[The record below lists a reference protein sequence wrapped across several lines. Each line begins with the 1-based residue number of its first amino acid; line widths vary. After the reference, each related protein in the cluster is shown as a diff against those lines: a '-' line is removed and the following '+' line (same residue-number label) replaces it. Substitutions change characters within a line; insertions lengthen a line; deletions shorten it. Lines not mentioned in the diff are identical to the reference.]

1 MIEII
6 QQTEK
11 TEENLEGRLPKNIR
25 QIGNPEKDFRIYME
39 DYVYTYLHPAQIP
52 GMEEGI
58 RPRLLILLGEINHFS
73 NRSCAF
79 ISGAIQAEEEG
90 LSGELPELDDT
101 AWRRIHKEIQ
111 QFFDKCEIVGW
122 VLDIPG
128 NTLEITAEMEQVHR
142 RNFVSP
148 YQFFFLMDSKER
160 EEAFF
165 VWKEGRLARKEG
177 YFIYYEKNPAM
188 QDYMISK
195 REAAYGESSP
205 TETIRDAAARSYRA
219 RMVEKREHMP
229 YKSRTGVLSGLTSI
243 LLIVVLCSVS
253 VVLLANIRRMEDME
267 QTISVMSIAMDTT
280 ESGKEQEEN
289 QVAVE
294 TVSGTVYPVEDADA
308 MAGKE
313 EINGQDKGN
322 DTAADGE
329 DKTQEVMAQMT
340 DGAPEGAE
348 GQTAGGE
355 EAKTE
360 GDTKEG
366 ADGEDKTQ
374 APEEAKA
381 AQAEENQAETK
392 GDNTQQEGGSEAQE
406 GAKPQEGENST
417 VQAGAAD
424 AEQYREQGFYV
435 VQAGDSLRQI
445 CYKIYQTYTMLDA
458 LCGANGIEDQDY
470 IYVGQKLVLP

>member
-1 MIEII
+1 
-6 QQTEK
+6 
-11 TEENLEGRLPKNIR
+11 
-25 QIGNPEKDFRIYME
+25 
-39 DYVYTYLHPAQIP
+39 
-52 GMEEGI
+52 
-58 RPRLLILLGEINHFS
+58 
-73 NRSCAF
+73 
-79 ISGAIQAEEEG
+79 
-90 LSGELPELDDT
+90 
-101 AWRRIHKEIQ
+101 
-111 QFFDKCEIVGW
+111 
-122 VLDIPG
+122 
-128 NTLEITAEMEQVHR
+128 
-142 RNFVSP
+142 
-148 YQFFFLMDSKER
+148 
-160 EEAFF
+160 
-165 VWKEGRLARKEG
+165 
-177 YFIYYEKNPAM
+177 
-188 QDYMISK
+188 
-195 REAAYGESSP
+195 
-205 TETIRDAAARSYRA
+205 
-219 RMVEKREHMP
+219 
-229 YKSRTGVLSGLTSI
+229 
-243 LLIVVLCSVS
+243 
-253 VVLLANIRRMEDME
+253 ME

-294 TVSGTVYPVEDADA
+294 TVSGTVYPVGDADA

-366 ADGEDKTQ
+366 ADVEDKTQ

-381 AQAEENQAETK
+381 AKAEENQAETE
-392 GDNTQQEGGSEAQE
+392 GANTQQEGGSQAEE